1 MNKTITF
8 LTNRFRRQ
16 AQAPDLQAAVQT
28 IPKPETTLPDFDLQP
43 DDPLNDYFRANPS
56 VALLEKLHIHSPAL
70 ERLKQAGVKL
80 VVPLVSQGELIGMLN
95 LGQRLSDQEYSSD
108 DIGLLNS
115 LAAQATPAVRVA
127 QLVREQQ
134 EEAKKRERI
143 EQELQVARLIQQTLL
158 PKQLPEPEGWSVE
171 AYYQPARAVG
181 GDFYDFV
188 QLPNNRLGIFV
199 GDVTDKGVPAALVMA
214 TTRRIL
220 RFAAGATTSP
230 GEVLEQANDLLCPD
244 IPPNMFVTCLY
255 AVLELGSGRL
265 HYANAGHN
273 PPYCYGNGTTTEL
286 RARGMPLG
294 LMPAMRY
301 EEREAVLQPGEC
313 LLFYSDGLTE
323 AHNPSREMFG
333 FERIT
338 GLMAASALVDRDGQT
353 PHEEDHPENS
363 PGSRFIRILLD
374 EFEAFTQP
382 GWEQEDDVTIVI
394 LNRHPEVQVAGATTV
409 AASTMVAEAT
419 TVAGSLKNG
428 PIVLISEDERMD
440 RQSES
445 KSPDP
450 SAGEA
455 QPGSPGGDQ
464 PPEKPES
471 LPKRLAAFEIPSQPG
486 NERLA
491 MKQVAEAVANLGMDS
506 RTLERLKTA
515 VAEATM
521 NAMEHGNRFQADL
534 QVELEVWVTQE
545 NLSVII
551 RDHGGSQPIPETGTP
566 DLDAKLAGEQSPRGW
581 GLFLIEK
588 MVDEMIV
595 SSDESHHTVELVIHI
610 QRTQS

>member
-1 MNKTITF
+1 M
-8 LTNRFRRQ
+8 
-16 AQAPDLQAAVQT
+16 
-28 IPKPETTLPDFDLQP
+28 
-43 DDPLNDYFRANPS
+43 
-56 VALLEKLHIHSPAL
+56 
-70 ERLKQAGVKL
+70 
-80 VVPLVSQGELIGMLN
+80 VV
-95 LGQRLSDQEYSSD
+95 
-108 DIGLLNS
+108 
-115 LAAQATPAVRVA
+115 
-127 QLVREQQ
+127 
-134 EEAKKRERI
+134 
-143 EQELQVARLIQQTLL
+143 
-158 PKQLPEPEGWSVE
+158 
-171 AYYQPARAVG
+171 
-181 GDFYDFV
+181 
-188 QLPNNRLGIFV
+188 
-199 GDVTDKGVPAALVMA
+199 
-214 TTRRIL
+214 
-220 RFAAGATTSP
+220 
-230 GEVLEQANDLLCPD
+230 
-244 IPPNMFVTCLY
+244 
-255 AVLELGSGRL
+255 
-265 HYANAGHN
+265 
-273 PPYCYGNGTTTEL
+273 
-286 RARGMPLG
+286 
-294 LMPAMRY
+294 
-301 EEREAVLQPGEC
+301 
-313 LLFYSDGLTE
+313 
-323 AHNPSREMFG
+323 
-333 FERIT
+333 
-338 GLMAASALVDRDGQT
+338 
-353 PHEEDHPENS
+353 
-363 PGSRFIRILLD
+363 
-374 EFEAFTQP
+374 
-382 GWEQEDDVTIVI
+382 
-394 LNRHPEVQVAGATTV
+394 
-409 AASTMVAEAT
+409 EAT

-491 MKQVAEAVANLGMDS
+491 MKQVAEAVVNLGMDS